1 MIKKIFVLL
10 ILVLLFITKVKS
22 QEFLVNISVSAP
34 TIEGTDRRVFEAL
47 QSSLY
52 EFMNNRKWTNVNIKN
67 LERIECT
74 MVITLRE
81 RVSSDEYKGTMN
93 VVLQRPIYKTSY
105 NSVQLNFI
113 DENFQFRYLENQ
125 TLDFNENSFSSNLT
139 SMLAFYAY
147 IFLGMDFDSYAL
159 NGGDAFYQAAEAI
172 VNTAQN
178 ANERGWKAFDG
189 NRNRYWMIEN
199 LRNPSYRMLRQFI
212 YEYHRLGLDRMADNA
227 DEGRAAIAEAMVY
240 LEQANRARSNLFLLQ
255 LILDA
260 KRDEFINIF
269 SKGSPQEKTRVAN
282 ILREI
287 DPANASKY
295 DKIVAN

>member
-1 MIKKIFVLL
+1 MLLGLL
-10 ILVLLFITKVKS
+10 IQTKAKT

-125 TLDFNENSFSSNLT
+125 TL
-139 SMLAFYAY
+139 
-147 IFLGMDFDSYAL
+147 
-159 NGGDAFYQAAEAI
+159 
-172 VNTAQN
+172 
-178 ANERGWKAFDG
+178 
-189 NRNRYWMIEN
+189 
-199 LRNPSYRMLRQFI
+199 
-212 YEYHRLGLDRMADNA
+212 
-227 DEGRAAIAEAMVY
+227 
-240 LEQANRARSNLFLLQ
+240 
-255 LILDA
+255 
-260 KRDEFINIF
+260 
-269 SKGSPQEKTRVAN
+269 
-282 ILREI
+282 
-287 DPANASKY
+287 
-295 DKIVAN
+295 